1 MSHLEPHCD
10 VAVATR
16 RVIPDSPGPLV
27 AEPGRGGAS
36 MAANGCL
43 WDRSL
48 AVRLTGLR
56 RQAVLACRPSGR
68 AVAEF
73 NPPADIAPPAQAAV
87 TLGTGRPASCSPAF
101 RSEESRAGK
110 EGDGT
115 CRARSAPYT

>member
-56 RQAVLACRPSGR
+56 RQAVLACRPRGR
-68 AVAEF
+68 AVTEF
-73 NPPADIAPPAQAAV
+73 NPPAAIAPRAQAAV
-87 TLGTGRPASCSPAF
+87 RLGTDRSDACPRAWPSSSPGVLRHNVSAF
-101 RSEESRAGK
+101 PTK
-110 EGDGT
+110 T
-115 CRARSAPYT
+115 